1 MPSARTS
8 SALPPLFS
16 LSTVQYTPPADII
29 YLTAANNVLFFA
41 THPLSVVIIDLNAP
55 DELVTVDLPR
65 PAQEK
70 GAAPRDVS
78 IKALFADPTARHL
91 LITTTTGDTFYLPV
105 TPGMSS
111 QQNRRPRP
119 LRLRQTVT
127 AVAWSP
133 VPTDHP
139 SDPNA
144 PAPTDVLLG
153 CANGAILS
161 LPLPPSDDIFKAV
174 QLPMGKQVERDLQ
187 TVYHIEGGEA
197 VTGLAF
203 GFWSVDKRDA
213 RRHRAWAVVTTKDR
227 VFEVQ
232 APVSTTFAG
241 GKVGWA
247 EEAFRTVR
255 DGVPKFHELPG
266 DPPSS
271 ELRTFIPSM
280 EGQTAANLPAPDAIA
295 WLTAPG
301 LYHSQLLSSATPDIL
316 HKPSLLPYPPA
327 PVVETTPTTAF
338 RRGQQPTTPSGPA
351 PIPIS
356 MAISKWHWLL
366 LFDDRIV
373 AISRESEKVVWDE
386 SLPLRTGQKAL
397 GLASDP
403 VSHTF
408 WVSTTQSI
416 IEVVVQKEE
425 RDVWRAKLE
434 KGDYTSALEYTGT
447 PAQRDI
453 VLSKQGDALFSE
465 GKYILAARAY
475 AQSTRSFEYVTLR
488 FVEADERDAFR
499 AYLIGRLDKLD
510 KKDLTQRM
518 MIATWL
524 LEIYLSK
531 CNTLEDLIA
540 AESATSD
547 VETLHI
553 ERDMVEDD
561 LKVFIKDYKAN
572 LDPRVV
578 YELILAHGRMD
589 LYLYYAELNKD
600 HDRVVEHWIQEEN
613 WTKAIDVLSRQD
625 SLALYYRFAS
635 ILMRNVPKQTVD
647 AWERQSEL
655 QPRQLIP
662 ALLQQRSEPLP
673 TNQAVRYLEHVVF
686 RQASTDSTIYN
697 LLLTL
702 YASDK
707 DTDDG
712 PLLRFLQSCPDDPYT
727 ERPYYDLDY
736 ALRLCKAHGRIQ
748 PCVHIYSRMGLYE
761 QSVAL
766 ALENGDLELAKI
778 NADKPEDDE
787 ALRKKLWLKI
797 AKYVVQE
804 KGDIKSAMK
813 FLESTDL
820 VKIEDIL
827 PFFPDFVVIDDFKT
841 EICSALEDY
850 SARIDELKQ
859 EMAEATRSAES
870 IKRDIEALSTRFVA
884 VEMSDKCWRCGQ
896 GITSRQFYV
905 FPCQHA
911 FHADCLISMVSSSLP
926 PTCYVR
932 KLTFQAMEYLPS
944 PSLRRILH
952 LQDELVRGDPSAPG
966 HRTLLSSQFGPGGP
980 GSGSGTPRRENNHT
994 PAPSATATD
1003 FLLGA
1008 VPGRRTLVAA
1018 GDKLREL
1025 IVPDALAQAVTGG
1038 SKKKRRDPNEEAR
1051 MQQARAE
1058 LDALVAAVCPLC
1070 EGAVVAIDRPFVK
1083 EGEDTSDWAV

>member
-1 MPSARTS
+1 MSMLDDFVEHAAGPGRGAVPRPSALAGVEYEGFERDDHADEVSPLVRALETGFVPTARV
-8 SALPPLFS
+8 SATLPPLFS
-16 LSTVQYTPPADII
+16 LSTVQYTPPADILF
-29 YLTAANNVLFFA
+29 LTAANNVLFFA
-41 THPLSVVIIDLNAP
+41 TQPLSVVIIDLNAP
-55 DELVTVDLPR
+55 RRAD
-65 PAQEK
+65 K
-70 GAAPRDVS
+70 GLRDVT

-91 LITTTTGDTFYLPV
+91 IITTSTGDAFYLPV
-105 TPGMSS
+105 AGISS
-111 QQNRRPRP
+111 QQNRRPRA
-119 LRLRQTVT
+119 LRLRQNVT

-133 VPTDHP
+133 IPSENTDP
-139 SDPNA
+139 SSP
-144 PAPTDVLLG
+144 PPTDVLLG
-153 CANGAILS
+153 CATGAILS
-161 LPLPPSDDIFKAV
+161 LPLPPSDDIFKV
-174 QLPMGKQVERDLQ
+174 QLPMGKQLERDLQ
-187 TVYHIEGGEA
+187 VVYHVEGGET
-197 VTGLAF
+197 VTGIAF
-203 GFWSVDKRDA
+203 GFWKEKKERS
-213 RRHRAWAVVTTKDR
+213 AWAVWTTKDR

-241 GKVGWA
+241 GKGGGWA
-247 EEAFRTVR
+247 EEVFRTVR

-266 DPPSS
+266 DPPAS
-271 ELRTFIPSM
+271 ELHTFIPSV
-280 EGQTAANLPAPDAIA
+280 EGQVAADLPAPTAVA
-295 WLTAPG
+295 WLTAAG
-301 LYHSQLLSSATPDIL
+301 LYYSALSPTPTSEIL
-316 HKPSLLPYPPA
+316 YQPSLLPYPPA
-327 PVVETTPTTAF
+327 PVVDAPPAATF
-338 RRGQQPTTPSGPA
+338 RRNAPPVTETPVPV
-351 PIPIS
+351 PIS
-356 MAISKWHWLL
+356 CAVSEWHWLFL
-366 LFDDRIV
+366 YADRIV
-373 AISRESEKVVWDE
+373 AVSRLSEKVVWDE
-386 SLPLRTGQKAL
+386 PLPLSSRQKAL
-397 GLASDP
+397 SLSSDP
-403 VSHTF
+403 VSRTF

-434 KGDYTSALEYTGT
+434 SGKYASALKYAAT

-453 VLSKQGDALFSE
+453 VLSKQGDALFAE
-465 GKYILAARAY
+465 GKHILSARAY
-475 AQSTRSFEYVTLR
+475 AESTRSFEFVTLR
-488 FVEADERDAFR
+488 FVDADERDALR
-499 AYLIGRLDKLD
+499 VYLIGRLDKLD

-540 AESATSD
+540 AEAATSD
-547 VETLHI
+547 VETLHV

-561 LKVFIKDYKAN
+561 LRTFIKDYRAN

-625 SLALYYRFAS
+625 SLDLYYRFAS
-635 ILMRNVPKQTVD
+635 ILMRNVPKQTVN
-647 AWERQSEL
+647 AWERQVALE
-655 QPRQLIP
+655 PRRLIP

-707 DTDDG
+707 DPDDA
-712 PLLRFLQSCPDDPYT
+712 PLLRFLNSCPDDPIT

-766 ALENGDLELAKI
+766 ALEKGDLELAKI
-778 NADKPEDDE
+778 NADKPDDDE
-787 ALRKKLWLKI
+787 PLRKKLWLKI

-850 SARIDELKQ
+850 SARIDELKA

-870 IKRDIEALSTRFVA
+870 IKHDIDALSTRFVA

-911 FHADCLISMVSSSLP
+911 FHADCLISM
-926 PTCYVR
+926 
-932 KLTFQAMEYLPS
+932 AMEYLPS

-952 LQDELVRGDPSAPG
+952 LQDELVRSDAPG
-966 HRTLLSSQFGPGGP
+966 HRLLSSQF
-980 GSGSGTPRRENNHT
+980 SGTSTPRRQET
-994 PAPSATATD
+994 ASAAD
-1003 FLLGA
+1003 FLLG
-1008 VPGRRTLVAA
+1008 PGRRVLAA
-1018 GDKLREL
+1018 GDRLREL
-1025 IVPDALAQAVTGG
+1025 IVPDALAQADE
-1038 SKKKRRDPNEEAR
+1038 SRLEA
-1051 MQQARAE
+1051 ARAE

-1070 EGAVVAIDRPFVK
+1070 EGAVAAIDKPFVR
-1083 EGEDTSDWAV
+1083 EGEDAGDWAV